1 MMQTNDKNLKK
12 SLKMLGNA
20 MLKISDKFVE
30 DYTPL
35 VNESKIKFIRHCLRN
50 LKTIFQEILN
60 DFLPRHVSDNQFMFA
75 SLPNDNDLIV
85 QLNVYPKNWEEI
97 ARCLKEKYNYIC
109 QECHRNF
116 SDCKHL
122 LHVHHKN
129 GLKNDC
135 IESNL
140 EVLCRDCHQKKHH
153 HKIG

>member
-1 MMQTNDKNLKK
+1 MQTNDKNLKK

-85 QLNVYPKNWEEI
+85 QLNVYPKN
-97 ARCLKEKYNYIC
+97 
-109 QECHRNF
+109 
-116 SDCKHL
+116 
-122 LHVHHKN
+122 
-129 GLKNDC
+129 
-135 IESNL
+135 
-140 EVLCRDCHQKKHH
+140 
-153 HKIG
+153 